1 MLRKEIPS
9 SVWTPP
15 CSLSLS
21 LSLWHLP
28 LPLLVVA
35 ARAHKD
41 QCDWP
46 IDLSLERD
54 GTYGDREASAAGVGG
69 NAGRAG
75 NAIIQVSWNIRPR
88 SPYLLWRGGGLRT
101 NSIQF
106 NSIQSNSIQSNPI
119 QSNPIQF
126 NSIQFKSVQFNPVRL
141 NSIEFNSS

>member
-1 MLRKEIPS
+1 MF
-9 SVWTPP
+9 
-15 CSLSLS
+15 SLSLS

-88 SPYLLWRGGGLRT
+88 SPYLLWRGGGG
-101 NSIQF
+101 F
-106 NSIQSNSIQSNPI
+106 E
-119 QSNPIQF
+119 PIQF
-126 NSIQFKSVQFNPVRL
+126 NSIQF
-141 NSIEFNSS
+141 NSILSRRAWHASQPHPREATRRPGTG